1 MSQFIYK
8 KPDIFS
14 TRKVSVDQAIRLLH
28 RNGIQVNREKAELIL
43 DFLYLVAKTYHTQK
57 RKDDCLELEPEE

>member
-8 KPDIFS
+8 KPIIFS
-14 TRKVSVDQAIRLLH
+14 TRKVSVDQAIRLLR
-28 RNGIQVNREKAELIL
+28 RNGIQVNREKAEIIL

-57 RKDDCLELEPEE
+57 GNDDCRELEPKE